1 MDIACDVNIQELPA
15 IEDGYINEDTWC
27 KFNWPA
33 KEFKC

>member
-1 MDIACDVNIQELPA
+1 MDIACDVKIKELPT
-15 IEDGYINEDTWC
+15 IDDGYINEDTCC